1 MGRALSDFYID
12 RREERIAVGG
22 VRESSYSEATRQ
34 LQETNLDAYLNFAD
48 DLSDDLNLTGFVGV
62 NQRIR
67 NYKRLNAY
75 TLGGLNTPGL
85 YTVNNGADGYEV
97 GDFTSIKKV
106 NSVLASASFGYQR
119 KFYVDVTGRTTGAP
133 RCRRRTTATSTRPP
147 PPATC

>member
-1 MGRALSDFYID
+1 MKYKINDVFSLMGRALSDFYID

-34 LQETNLDAYLNFAD
+34 LQETNLDAYLNFTD

-67 NYKRLNAY
+67 NYKQLNAY

-97 GDFTSIKKV
+97 GDCHEQQGGQLSI
-106 NSVLASASFGYQR
+106 G
-119 KFYVDVTGRTTGAP
+119 
-133 RCRRRTTATSTRPP
+133 
-147 PPATC
+147 